1 MKKVFAL
8 ALSAALLV
16 GLLAG
21 CGGKKSDVLGVW
33 ELEMEMNDL
42 INDQLAAA
50 GMDDFQ
56 ISTFAVT
63 MDFDFKEDG
72 TYTLQVNT
80 DAVADAV
87 EGLKAEMREGLPA
100 YVERMLADEGV
111 EMTVDEFFQAGG
123 ITLEEMVDTM
133 FDAETITQSLGDA
146 GGEGNYKT
154 KDGKL
159 YLSDGLD
166 HRVDPE
172 AYYTYT
178 LDGDVM
184 TFQEAVGEDSE
195 FAGMFPMTLTRIG

>member
-1 MKKVFAL
+1 MKKVLAL

-21 CGGKKSDVLGVW
+21 CGGKKSDILGTW

-50 GMDDFQ
+50 DMDDFQ
-56 ISTFAVT
+56 IGSFAVT
-63 MDFDFKEDG
+63 MDFNFKEDG

-80 DAVADAV
+80 DAMADAV
-87 EGLKAEMREGLPA
+87 DGLKEEMREGLPA
-100 YVERMLADEGV
+100 YLERMLAEEGMEV
-111 EMTVDEFFQAGG
+111 TVDEFFQASG
-123 ITLEEMVDTM
+123 ITLDEMVDTM
-133 FDAETITQSLGDA
+133 FDAEAITQSLGDA
-146 GGEGNYKT
+146 GGEGNYQA

-166 HRVDPE
+166 NQVDPE
-172 AYYTYT
+172 SYYTYT
-178 LDGDVM
+178 LKGDVM
-184 TFQEAVGEDSE
+184 TLQEAVGEDSE

>member
-1 MKKVFAL
+1 MKKVLAL

-21 CGGKKSDVLGVW
+21 CGGKKSDVLGAW

-50 GMDDFQ
+50 DMDDLQ
-56 ISTFAVT
+56 IGSFAVT
-63 MDFDFKEDG
+63 MDFNFKEDG

-80 DAVADAV
+80 DAMSDAV
-87 EGLKAEMREGLPA
+87 DGLKAEMREGLPA
-100 YVERMLADEGV
+100 YVDRMLAEEGV
-111 EMTVDEFFQAGG
+111 EMTVDEFFQASG
-123 ITLEEMVDTM
+123 ITLDEMVDTM
-133 FDAETITQSLGDA
+133 FDAEAITQSLGDA
-146 GGEGNYKT
+146 GGEGNYQA

-166 HRVDPE
+166 NRVDPE
-172 AYYTYT
+172 SYYTYT

-184 TFQEAVGEDSE
+184 TLQGAVGEDSE